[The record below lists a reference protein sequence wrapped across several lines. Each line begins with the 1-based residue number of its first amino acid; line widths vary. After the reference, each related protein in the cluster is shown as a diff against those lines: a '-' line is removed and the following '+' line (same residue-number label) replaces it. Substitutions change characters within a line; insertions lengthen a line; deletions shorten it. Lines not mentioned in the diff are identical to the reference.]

1 MLFFQERQF
10 MSSPSCPCLCPSTNV
25 AEWNCRGQNGVLFPV
40 QVISVSQF
48 TAAAQAVVQ
57 VSYDQR
63 EQMARLLQTGFER
76 KAIVLWNYTL
86 GGREKERET

>member
-10 MSSPSCPCLCPSTNV
+10 MSSPYSPCLCPSTNV
-25 AEWNCRGQNGVLFPV
+25 TEWNCEGQNGVIFPA

-48 TAAAQAVVQ
+48 TAAAQSVVQ

-63 EQMARLLQTGFER
+63 EKMAQLLQTGFER
-76 KAIVLWNYTL
+76 KAIVLWNYML
-86 GGREKERET
+86 RWREKEREM